1 MPRPIVIHGSDSEPE
16 HDTVAQ
22 LPTTREVAH
31 GTIVELESIPPP
43 SSLAM
48 RKDFIWATAADLL
61 HQNSRHMPHQ
71 PQAMNIVHQL
81 PMVLGLAPISTLFA
95 KAGGA
100 INKIIQSPGCIAISS
115 AASGGQ
121 PDTNQGAAEQP
132 IVDPYNHEG
141 TLQIW
146 QENKGQSSTILH
158 GHCLFENQSQ
168 TCHKCYTVNNI
179 SFDPNQSQIMAS
191 AGNDCSVQLW
201 LDDKKLVNGYY
212 KYPKA
217 PYDVVYQEKNS
228 LLAVTCANGSVYVH
242 STQSGLPFE
251 DPIDLHVT
259 PLDVQQ
265 SVGSVVWGHGG
276 SADLLFASSESQ
288 RADDYCGFH
297 VAFDPDQRRCAYDFS
312 VRESGDAMAL
322 DPDGPD
328 SGTHSLRVY
337 DVRRR
342 NGQEPIQHI
351 RLDTFD
357 SGSPEPGSHAN
368 EDQVTTAG
376 FSPDGILLAVARS
389 DDELHIYDSRFMGRS
404 AEPMA
409 RYLHWDDDCCF
420 GDKWGIVDA
429 VWVDGWCGRGFGIIT
444 GGADGEVL
452 GYSLLHLRG
461 SVGFIPL
468 QRLCQAEDVQNG
480 EVLARPNVDVG
491 HFSVG
496 DPRNGEKPL
505 VVGDNGGRV
514 YVYDYAAG
522 AGSSVF

>member
-1 MPRPIVIHGSDSEPE
+1 MSQPQPIVIHGSDSEPE
-16 HDTVAQ
+16 HDTIAR
-22 LPTTREVAH
+22 LPTTSEVVH
-31 GTIVELESIPPP
+31 GTIVEPESIPPP

-61 HQNSRHMPHQ
+61 HQNSRHMPQQ
-71 PQAMNIVHQL
+71 PMNIVHQL
-81 PMVLGLAPISTLFA
+81 PMVLRLAPISTSFA

-100 INKIIQSPGCIAISS
+100 INKIIQSPGCIAVSS

-121 PDTNQGAAEQP
+121 PDNLGAAEQP

-158 GHCLFENQSQ
+158 GHCLFEDQSP
-168 TCHKCYTVNNI
+168 TCHKCYTVNSI

-217 PYDVVYQEKNS
+217 PYDVVYQEKDS

-242 STQSGLPFE
+242 STQSGLPFG

-265 SVGSVVWGHGG
+265 SVGSVVWGHGA
-276 SADLLFASSESQ
+276 SADLLFASSEAQ
-288 RADDYCGFH
+288 RADDYHGFH

-322 DPDGPD
+322 DPDGERLAICTVGP
-328 SGTHSLRVY
+328 RQVY

-368 EDQVTTAG
+368 EDQVTTAS

-389 DDELHIYDSRFMGRS
+389 DDELHLYDSRFMGRN
-404 AEPMA
+404 
-409 RYLHWDDDCCF
+409 
-420 GDKWGIVDA
+420 KWGIVDA
-429 VWVDGWCGRGFGIIT
+429 VWVNGWCGRGFGIIT
-444 GGADGEVL
+444 GGADGCVRFWDPRR
-452 GYSLLHLRG
+452 S
-461 SVGFIPL
+461 
-468 QRLCQAEDVQNG
+468 AEDVQNG

-496 DPRNGEKPL
+496 DPHNGEKPL

-514 YVYDYAAG
+514 YVYDYAA
-522 AGSSVF
+522 SSVF